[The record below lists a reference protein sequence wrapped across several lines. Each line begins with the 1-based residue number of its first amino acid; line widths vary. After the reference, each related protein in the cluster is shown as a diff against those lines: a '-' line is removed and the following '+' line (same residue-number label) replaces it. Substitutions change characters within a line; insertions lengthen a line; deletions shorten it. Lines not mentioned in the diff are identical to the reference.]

1 MRWGL
6 APNIFVYSCQQE
18 GHFLRLMAPLL
29 SNISWD
35 DDENVYTAVSPHNSP
50 PNLIDIVSQTLNK
63 ACKGQAGIRVS
74 EQLSSYTSSSTL
86 YPCRSIDRV
95 LSVATGF
102 ASLLEK
108 AKCVKLIQYAKSN
121 NCIVHVG
128 WLWFLP
134 HSVLYFLNIYVDLLE
149 VEMVTNSPL

>member
-1 MRWGL
+1 M
-6 APNIFVYSCQQE
+6 
-18 GHFLRLMAPLL
+18 
-29 SNISWD
+29 
-35 DDENVYTAVSPHNSP
+35 SPHNSP

-121 NCIVHVG
+121 MVG
-128 WLWFLP
+128 IEECNGSVRQHP
-134 HSVLYFLNIYVDLLE
+134 HKSDCLLH
-149 VEMVTNSPL
+149 

>member
-1 MRWGL
+1 M
-6 APNIFVYSCQQE
+6 
-18 GHFLRLMAPLL
+18 
-29 SNISWD
+29 
-35 DDENVYTAVSPHNSP
+35 SPHNSP

-63 ACKGQAGIRVS
+63 ACKGQAGIRVN
-74 EQLSSYTSSSTL
+74 EQLSSHTSSSTL

-121 NCIVHVG
+121 STRTKWQKNVG
-128 WLWFLP
+128 ISYSFLLVSLIL
-134 HSVLYFLNIYVDLLE
+134 HDFNNLS
-149 VEMVTNSPL
+149 